1 MEVDEILNELKES
14 IVEGISTR
22 AIDYTNKAVE
32 IGIDVKKILDDSIIP
47 GSEIVGEKYER
58 MEYYLPDLVISADAM
73 MAAMDILKPLLQ
85 KQSQKSKGILLIG
98 TVEGDIHSIGKDLI
112 SALIEGQGYEV
123 IDLGKD
129 ISADTFLEKAKEI
142 KPDVIGLSGL
152 ITPSITKMQEIITIL
167 KDGEIKSK
175 IIVGGGIL
183 SEESCKMIGADAFA
197 TDAWEGINKIRNLMP
212 GA

>member
-1 MEVDEILNELKES
+1 MEVDEILNGLKES

-22 AIDYTNKAVE
+22 AVDYTHKAVE
-32 IGIDVKKILDDSIIP
+32 IGIEIRKILDDSLIP

-73 MAAMDILKPLLQ
+73 MAAMNILKPLLQ

-129 ISADTFLEKAKEI
+129 ITADTFLEKARET

-152 ITPSITKMQEIITIL
+152 ITPSITKMQEIITVL
-167 KDGEIKSK
+167 RDGEITSK
-175 IIVGGGIL
+175 IIAGGGIL
-183 SEESCKMIGADAFA
+183 SKESCKMIGADEFA
-197 TDAWEGINKIRNLMP
+197 TDAWEGINKIKKLMS